1 MLSVTINV
9 DDEGKF
15 SVGVEPQGEAETE
28 QGEGGPMD
36 MMKGGQPE
44 YAPAKNIDDALAQ
57 ARQLLM
63 QNMPQ
68 AEQIMRNEEA
78 AKVWP
83 GQKQGM
89 MPRSY

>member
-15 SVGVEPQGEAETE
+15 SVGVEPQGESE
-28 QGEGGPMD
+28 QSEGGPMD

-44 YAPAKNIDDALAQ
+44 YTPAKNIDDALAQ